1 MAAAL
6 LQEISQDERER
17 AILRSRR
24 MYETDMTSNLLTAK
38 RKGEIEGE
46 ARGREEGKM
55 EGREDEKLEIARNLL
70 RKGSTQEFIQEI
82 TGLDQET
89 IINLIK

>member
-46 ARGREEGKM
+46 IRGREEGIKQVAKKM
-55 EGREDEKLEIARNLL
+55 KSKGIDLLTISETTSLSVDEVLQL
-70 RKGSTQEFIQEI
+70 
-82 TGLDQET
+82 
-89 IINLIK
+89 

>member
-24 MYETDMTSNLLTAK
+24 MYETDMTSNLLTAE
-38 RKGEIEGE
+38 RRGEIRGRKE
-46 ARGREEGKM
+46 GREESN
-55 EGREDEKLEIARNLL
+55 LELARNALAEGL
-70 RKGSTQEFIQEI
+70 SAEMIHKI
-82 TGLDQET
+82 TGLDLET
-89 IINLIK
+89 IKKLNI